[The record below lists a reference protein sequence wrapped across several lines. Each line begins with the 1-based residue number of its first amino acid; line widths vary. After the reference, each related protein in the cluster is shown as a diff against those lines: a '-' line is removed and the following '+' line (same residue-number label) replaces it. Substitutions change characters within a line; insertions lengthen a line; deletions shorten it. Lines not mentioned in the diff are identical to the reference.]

1 MLCVNHNVLWIL
13 VNTTVLIHL
22 IWKVHASDVFLKRQ
36 DSVNCSSLLTR
47 KIWFAMFALL
57 QQTHA
62 VLRQA
67 FLENIRPV
75 LVLNKIDR
83 LIIELKMEP
92 MEAFY
97 HLQQMLEQVFFEWL
111 FQSVVFLQVPLQ
123 CINKFLT
130 FLFLDRFSVFPKL
143 ELIEFLSITLLS
155 LRCNEEKFHV
165 SVWYIFKWLF

>member
-1 MLCVNHNVLWIL
+1 
-13 VNTTVLIHL
+13 
-22 IWKVHASDVFLKRQ
+22 
-36 DSVNCSSLLTR
+36 
-47 KIWFAMFALL
+47 MFALL

-97 HLQQMLEQVFFEWL
+97 HLQQMLEQVIYEWL
-111 FQSVVFLQVPLQ
+111 FQSVVLLQVPLQ
-123 CINKFLT
+123 CINKFRT
-130 FLFLDRFSVFPKL
+130 FFFLDRFSVFSKL
-143 ELIEFLSITLLS
+143 ELICFLSITFLHWGVMERNSMYRYDIYLNGYFDN
-155 LRCNEEKFHV
+155 LCFHD
-165 SVWYIFKWLF
+165 L